1 MLKFQGE
8 FWKGSVKGFGLVL
21 GDSKQGL
28 KKRKPFL
35 N

>member
-1 MLKFQGE
+1 MKSQGE
-8 FWKGSVKGFGLVL
+8 FWKGSVKGFGLML
-21 GDSKQGL
+21 SDSKQGL